1 MVKGGYYPR
10 VTTGTTHSILG
21 RGTAVRELR
30 EPWMLGASVVVLLA
44 ARWLQAPGPG
54 IASLLFLALIV
65 IGALTWKSRGVATW
79 RRGLFFVAAAVL
91 LASAVRHQV
100 TLRRIADDGEAVRS
114 ARAVRGAERLAK
126 VFSQE
131 TADLARI
138 ARAALDAPDDQ
149 AQAFDALTL
158 LLPPSDGKSVLLAR
172 GGVPTA
178 WHGRLLVPLD
188 SMRGPA
194 GVIAAPFYLVAYAK
208 ATRGDDVAVATLLLH
223 AEAPADRLTSPLD
236 AQVARRTGVRGFI
249 YAEPEA
255 AEIVSEA
262 RLLRIGETP
271 VVATRAYVADVAEL
285 RTEAWAD
292 AVIVGGMA
300 LAVMGLL
307 LLAVAWRRD
316 TGLGPRFSAL
326 TVAFGV
332 IAMVPFEQFGA
343 FTSLFDPAF
352 FSVASGWKF
361 TANAGALALSA
372 ALLLL
377 ALLSL
382 RRARFRFRT
391 RTSAVIAVIL
401 VAGAGPFL
409 LRELARGV
417 QVPTLGV
424 PFGQWIAW
432 QVTIFLATVSV
443 LLLGVTAGQGAV
455 GRARGLPLWI
465 APSLAVLAAL
475 MAPLLLEAPGRFPP
489 AYTALWAIA
498 IAALAFTRRARA
510 MVLPVALVAASG
522 AVTLVWF
529 SVTRERVSLAV
540 RDVQGL
546 GRADAEAAARLER
559 FILVLDRTRASR
571 TRVELLGRF
580 AQSELASAEFP
591 TELATWAADG
601 SQMAELVVGRAP
613 GATYGVNLFAAEVQ
627 RTRRPAITE
636 LDGDPGI
643 HLLLSVPHL
652 DGTATTVVVAPRSR
666 LVGTDPFGNFIGFSA
681 PPAPEPPYTLRLGDF
696 TTAPASPENHRGGWI
711 REGNELHGD
720 WQLRNPGG
728 LSRRLHAVV
737 ELRSFDVLATRGVL
751 VVMLDLAVL
760 GLVWLLIVSADGA
773 LLRWWRQRRREI
785 LSSYRTRLTVA
796 LFACFLLPSVLF
808 GLWSFR
814 RLQADDRQARDL
826 LVRETLRGIAT
837 STDSVQL
844 QAAAIRFET
853 PLFLYADGLLV
864 GTSDPVLD
872 AIAPVGRL
880 LPPSVMRT
888 LAEGDEIT
896 TGREQDVGPAAVRLG
911 YRAATDSSGV
921 RYVLAAPAR
930 LDDRSLDRRRNDLA
944 LFLLFAL
951 AMGAIAAL
959 WASGAASRQLSRPIR
974 ALRESA
980 LALARGEYGTRL
992 RDDPPLEFQP
1002 VFRAFGRM
1010 TTDLAEGR
1018 TALEA
1023 AERRLA
1029 ATLRN
1034 VASGV
1039 IVADGDARVTFFNP
1053 RAETML
1059 GVTLAVG
1066 ALLPPPA
1073 ALTFG
1078 AELTEFQSRDLDDLA
1093 IEFDH
1098 RGRRL
1103 NISFARLARDT
1114 RHTVITLDDVTEV
1127 ARAERVLA
1135 WGEMARQVAHEIK
1148 NPLTPMRLGLQHLR
1162 RARRDGRV
1170 DFDRVLDE
1178 NTARMLAE
1186 IDRLDEIARSFSRYG
1201 AAPTVDAPAV
1211 RVDVS
1216 AVATDVI
1223 ELERMGDADV
1233 AWESKIPDAP
1243 IWAAARDRELREVL
1257 LNLLENARLA
1267 KATVVRLTVEA
1278 FEGGAELR
1286 VHDDGTGIAPELLE
1300 RIFEPHF
1307 STRTSGSGLGLAI
1320 SRRIIE
1326 GWGGTISA
1334 ESAVG
1339 HGTTLRIRL
1348 ATPPRA

>member
-1 MVKGGYYPR
+1 VNGGYFPL
-10 VTTGTTHSILG
+10 VTSGATRSILG
-21 RGTAVRELR
+21 KGTAARELR
-30 EPWMLGASVVVLLA
+30 EPWMLGASVVVLVA
-44 ARWLQAPGPG
+44 ARWLQAPSAG
-54 IASLLFLALIV
+54 IAAVLFLALLAV
-65 IGALTWKSRGVATW
+65 GALTWQSRGIATW
-79 RRGLFFVAAAVL
+79 RRGLFLTAASVL
-91 LASAVRHQV
+91 LIAAVRHQV
-100 TLRRIADDGEAVRS
+100 VLRQLERDGEAVRS

-126 VFSQE
+126 AFATE
-131 TADLARI
+131 TEDLARI
-138 ARAALDAPDDQ
+138 ANAALDVPMDQ
-149 AQAFDALTL
+149 AEAFDALTL
-158 LLPPSDGKSVLLAR
+158 LLPPSDGQSVLLAR
-172 GGVPTA
+172 GGRPTA

-194 GVIAAPFYLVAYAK
+194 GVLASPFYLVAYAL
-208 ATRGDDVAVATLLLH
+208 ARRGDDLAVATMLLH
-223 AEAPADRLTSPLD
+223 AESPADRLTTPLD
-236 AQVARRTGVRGFI
+236 VRIAQRTGVQGFI

-255 AEIVSEA
+255 AGIVSEA

-271 VVATRAYVADVAEL
+271 VVATRAAVASVEDL
-285 RTEAWAD
+285 RVEAWRD
-292 AVIVGGMA
+292 ALTIGGLA

-326 TVAFGV
+326 AVTFAL
-332 IAMVPFEQFGA
+332 IAMVPFEQFGGH
-343 FTSLFDPAF
+343 TSLFNPSF
-352 FSVASGWKF
+352 FSVASGWRF
-361 TANAGALALSA
+361 TANAGALALTA

-382 RRARFRFRT
+382 RRARIRFRT
-391 RTSAVIAVIL
+391 RAGAVIAVIL

-417 QVPTLGV
+417 QVPPLGV
-424 PFGQWIAW
+424 PFTQWIVW

-443 LLLGVTAGQGAV
+443 LLMGVTAGQGAI

-465 APSLAVLAAL
+465 APSLAVIAAL
-475 MAPLLLEAPGRFPP
+475 MAPVLLEAPGRFPA
-489 AYTALWAIA
+489 AYTALWVIA
-498 IAALAFTRRARA
+498 IATLAFTRRARA
-510 MVLPVALVAASG
+510 MVLQVAIVAASG

-529 SVTRERVSLAV
+529 SVTRERVALAV

-546 GRADAEAAARLER
+546 GHADVEAAARLER
-559 FILVLDRTRASR
+559 FTRVLDETRASR
-571 TRVELLGRF
+571 SRVELLGRF

-591 TELATWAADG
+591 TEMATWAADG
-601 SQMAELVVGRAP
+601 SQMTELVVGRAP
-613 GATYGVNLFAAEVQ
+613 GATYGVNLFAAEAQ
-627 RTRRPAITE
+627 RTRQASITE
-636 LDGDPGI
+636 LAGDPGI
-643 HLLLSVPHL
+643 HLLLSVPHR

-666 LVGTDPFGNFIGFSA
+666 LVGDDPFGNFIGFSA

-696 TTAPASPENHRGGWI
+696 TASAPSPPNYRGGWI

-737 ELRSFDVLATRGVL
+737 DLRSFDVLATRGVL
-751 VVMLDLAVL
+751 VVLLDLAVL

-785 LSSYRTRLTVA
+785 LSSYRTRLTFA
-796 LFACFLLPSVLF
+796 LFACFLVPSVLF

-837 STDSVQL
+837 SPDSGQL
-844 QAAAIRFET
+844 ATAAMRFET

-864 GTSDPVLD
+864 ETSDPLLD

-888 LAEGDEIT
+888 LAEGDEVT
-896 TGREQDVGPAAVRLG
+896 TGQEQDVGPAAVRLG
-911 YRAATDSSGV
+911 YRAQTDASGV

-951 AMGAIAAL
+951 AMGALAAL

-1039 IVADGDARVTFFNP
+1039 IAVDEDARVTFFNP
-1053 RAETML
+1053 RAETVL
-1059 GVTLAVG
+1059 GVPLAVG
-1066 ALLPPPA
+1066 HPLPPAA

-1078 AELTEFQSRDLDDLA
+1078 SELVTFQDRDLDDLS
-1093 IEFDH
+1093 IEIDH

-1103 NISFARLARDT
+1103 NVSFSRLAREA
-1114 RHTVITLDDVTEV
+1114 RNTVVTLDDVTEV

-1211 RVDVS
+1211 RVDVAS
-1216 AVATDVI
+1216 VANDVL

-1233 AWESKIPDAP
+1233 AWESSIPDGAV
-1243 IWAAARDRELREVL
+1243 WAAARDRELREVL

-1267 KATVVRLTVEA
+1267 NAKVVRLVVEPTDT
-1278 FEGGAELR
+1278 GVELR
-1286 VHDDGTGIAPELLE
+1286 VHDDGGGIAPDLLE

-1320 SRRIIE
+1320 SRRLIE
-1326 GWGGTISA
+1326 GWGGTITA
-1334 ESAVG
+1334 ESVVG
-1339 HGTTLRIRL
+1339 RGSTLRIRL
-1348 ATPPRA
+1348 AIAPRE